1 MNVLIAMIAGL
12 AGGAL
17 SAAATFFITLGVCRA
32 LHVSDREGAS
42 GYLAMYLGL
51 LVGLVGLILSIV
63 MTLRFRGQSGGAIW
77 AQAPLAVGGI
87 VAMAAVGMY
96 LYYNAH
102 DHPIITN
109 GAPPV
114 MQFQLQ
120 APSNANLPDAQS
132 IKVQLQS
139 GDSRAEGQW
148 DAAQAGQVDGRPVL
162 TGHLELFV
170 KTSQRML
177 VFDFPGQVN
186 QLFNLR
192 LPASPLAKK
201 YQKWSDWQSADFMFT
216 PASNVGQK
224 VTPENAYRIRYL
236 VEGVEP

>member
-12 AGGAL
+12 LGGAL
-17 SAAATFFITLGVCRA
+17 SAAATFFITMGLCQV
-32 LHVSDREGAS
+32 LNVSNREGAS
-42 GYLAMYLGL
+42 GYLAMYVGL
-51 LVGLVGLILSIV
+51 LVGLAGMIVSIV
-63 MTLRFRGQSGGAIW
+63 MTLRFRGQSAGAVW
-77 AQAPLAVGGI
+77 MQAPLALGGI
-87 VAMAAVGMY
+87 VAVAAVGVYM
-96 LYYNAH
+96 YYNAH

-114 MQFQLQ
+114 LQFQLQ
-120 APSNANLPDAQS
+120 APSNANLPDAKS
-132 IKVQLQS
+132 IQVQLQS
-139 GDSRAEGQW
+139 GETRAEGQW
-148 DAAQAGQVDGRPVL
+148 DVAQTGQADGRPAL
-162 TGHLELFV
+162 TGHLELYV

-201 YQKWSDWQSADFMFT
+201 YQKWSDWQNADFMFT

-224 VTPENAYRIRYL
+224 VTPANAYRIRYL